1 MDLLTVAWNSL
12 HSEPPLQ
19 PCYENKFPNAS
30 PNYYEK
36 KELLTFQDSRFYFE
50 TVIALVW

>member
-19 PCYENKFPNAS
+19 PRYENNFPNAS

-36 KELLTFQDSRFYFE
+36 KRSCLPFKTLDFTLKQS
-50 TVIALVW
+50 